1 VPKLVI
7 SFFLAFSLIFTF
19 ASQQRILVFI
29 FLPYFVLLLTVYTLV
44 GRGVQKKQKPK
55 TEPKNHLTEKNFQK
69 INRTGKKFL
78 FSVRLRFGRFENSVN
93 RTEIRKF

>member
-1 VPKLVI
+1 MPKLVI

-55 TEPKNHLTEKNFQK
+55 TEPKNHLTEKNFC
-69 INRTGKKFL
+69 F
-78 FSVRLRFGRFENSVN
+78 RFGYGSGGSKIQLTEPKLENFKN
-93 RTEIRKF
+93 IKT